1 MNALKMKVTQEGE
14 GLAITRTSAN
24 QHGEN
29 IVYAEKLN
37 FDGKPSES
45 TVFGTSKKKLTVAWS
60 ADGQQMTINSSIA
73 LERDGNT
80 IDIKIVEVWK
90 LIDGGKSLSVEN
102 TTTSPRGT
110 STNTFVYDKN

>member
-1 MNALKMKVTQEGE
+1 MKVTQEGE
-14 GLAITRTSAN
+14 GLAIERTSAGQN
-24 QHGEN
+24 GDN

-45 TVFGTSKKKLTVAWS
+45 TVFGTSKKKSTVAWS
-60 ADGQQMTINSSIA
+60 ADGQQMTVNSSIA
-73 LERDGNT
+73 FERDGNT
-80 IDIKIVEVWK
+80 TEITIIEVWK
-90 LIDGGKSLSVEN
+90 LLDGGKSLSVEN